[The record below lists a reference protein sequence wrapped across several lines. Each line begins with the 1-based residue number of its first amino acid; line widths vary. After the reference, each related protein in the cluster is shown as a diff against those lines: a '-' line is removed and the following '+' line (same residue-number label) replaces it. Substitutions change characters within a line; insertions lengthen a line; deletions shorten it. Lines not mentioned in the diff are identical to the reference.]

1 VTAATGRRPAAF
13 ALPVLA
19 LLAAMLALH
28 LAAFAAA
35 AEEPVIAEYNV
46 DAPSVLTVGDRFG
59 VTIVVEADT
68 GTRVEVAP
76 GGIPADVSL
85 AESVRFSSSDAGG
98 GRTRT
103 SIELVLAPFLLG
115 DYQMPPI
122 TLRYRDPTGATG
134 ELQTPPAR
142 ILIQS
147 TLPAGQDLPEPR
159 DLKPQA
165 VLPSPAGAPYELVV
179 LAGAALALALA
190 LTFIVIRRLQ
200 RPLPAFEAAPPLEA
214 LGPED
219 AARALLDE
227 AGAGYA
233 ATGDQ
238 HAYYATISRAVRTY
252 LTDRFGFPAF
262 ALTTVELQGQMVF
275 RGMDRWQARLVAGL
289 LEQCDSVMYA
299 GYAPAGERADAD
311 LTAAYEIVEMSRP
324 REEPEAVAV

>member
-1 VTAATGRRPAAF
+1 VALTAAG
-13 ALPVLA
+13 
-19 LLAAMLALH
+19 
-28 LAAFAAA
+28 
-35 AEEPVIAEYNV
+35 EEPVVAEYEV
-46 DAPSVLTVGDRFG
+46 DAPSTLTVGDRFR
-59 VTIVVEADT
+59 VKIVVEADT

-76 GGIPADVSL
+76 GGIPPDVAL

-122 TLRYRDPTGATG
+122 TLRYRDPSGDFG
-134 ELQTPPAR
+134 ELRTPSAR

-147 TLPAGQDLPEPR
+147 TLPAGPDLPEPR

-165 VLPSPAGAPYELVV
+165 VLPSPSGAPYELIA

-190 LTFIVIRRLQ
+190 LTLVVIRRLQ
-200 RPLPAFEAAPPLEA
+200 SPRPAAVAATRIEP

-227 AGAGYA
+227 AA
-233 ATGDQ
+233 ARFADTGDQ
-238 HAYYATISRAVRTY
+238 HAYYATISRAVRSY
-252 LTDRFGFPAF
+252 LTERFGFPAF

-324 REEPEAVAV
+324 REEPVEVAV